1 MLIAF
6 DAAGDIIDTLDR
18 VVVYGPDGQVV
29 GLVDFAAHEAA
40 GGSLTDVWHV
50 AVDGVPASGS
60 GTWPEFLGGRAH
72 DFRVE
77 RADGRIVAL
86 VHKVSGHRRER
97 ADAEEAVREI
107 VREIVGRDL
116 DPDQPPDRAHNT
128 RRALRERLGSPSRPL
143 GLDAAGRTATAPERP
158 QRPVLPLVGASGRPA
173 GV

>member
-1 MLIAF
+1 MLIAY
-6 DAAGDIIDTLDR
+6 DAAGDVIATLDR
-18 VVVYGPDGQVV
+18 VVVYGPAGEAI

-40 GGSLTDVWHV
+40 GGKLRDVWNV
-50 AVDGVPASGS
+50 VGNGVPASGS
-60 GTWPEFLGGRAH
+60 GTWPEFLGARAH

-86 VHKVSGHRRER
+86 VHKASGHRRTR
-97 ADAEEAVREI
+97 ADAEKA

-116 DPDQPPDRAHNT
+116 DPGQPPDRAHNT
-128 RRALRERLGSPSRPL
+128 ARALRDRLGSPSRPL
-143 GLDAAGRTATAPERP
+143 ELDADGKAATAPERP